1 MHPSFHYDIFLGDA
15 AFDSYG
21 TYDYLLKENHN
32 GIALFKKAFIP
43 LNIRATSDKPNC
55 PVNEN
60 GVPVCPYNHSLP
72 MVFNNHC
79 HEKR

>member
-1 MHPSFHYDIFLGDA
+1 MIIG
-15 AFDSYG
+15 
-21 TYDYLLKENHN
+21 K
-32 GIALFKKAFIP
+32 ALFKKAYIP
-43 LNIRATSDKPNC
+43 LNTRAKSDKPDC

-72 MVFNNHC
+72 MIFNSHC